1 MITKNMIDNFFKER
15 NHSKIIGREASM
27 NSAVMVLF
35 CEINGKLYVLFEKRA
50 KDIRQGG
57 EVSFPGGRRDKDDL
71 SFLETAVRETFE
83 EIGLK
88 KERIENVKKYGTL
101 IIPTGVIVEAYVGY
115 VRNFS
120 LEELNVNEDEV
131 ERIILVPLDYFFEND
146 PEIEYVTVENEPF
159 YVNEKGEKIEF
170 PAKNGGFL
178 KNIQKL
184 GQESPEECCFIFT
197 EEMLSGELQ
206 GKLFTVYPEN
216 LEVIKNKKIFLM

>member
-35 CEINGKLYVLFEKRA
+35 CEIDGKLYVLFEKRA
-50 KDIRQGG
+50 KGIRQGG

-115 VRNFS
+115 VKNFS

-131 ERIILVPLDYFFEND
+131 ERIILVPLDYFFENN

-170 PAKNGGFL
+170 PAKKWGL
-178 KNIQKL
+178 
-184 GQESPEECCFIFT
+184 PEEYT
-197 EEMLSGELQ
+197 KPWRGRPRRMLFYLYGGDVIWGITGEIIYSVSRELRS
-206 GKLFTVYPEN
+206 Y
-216 LEVIKNKKIFLM
+216 KK